1 MVSGHGSNL
10 CVDCMAAAAAAADGG
25 GGGGG
30 GGCCK
35 SMALNRK

>member
-10 CVDCMAAAAAAADGG
+10 CVDCMAAAAA

-30 GGCCK
+30 GGCK
-35 SMALNRK
+35 SVALNRK